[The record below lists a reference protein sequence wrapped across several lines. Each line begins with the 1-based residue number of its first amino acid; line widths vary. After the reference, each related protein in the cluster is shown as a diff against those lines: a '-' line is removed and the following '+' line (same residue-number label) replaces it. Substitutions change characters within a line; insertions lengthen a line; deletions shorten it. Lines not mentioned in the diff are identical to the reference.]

1 MKEVTPNYYE
11 KFRCIADK
19 CNHSC
24 CIGWEIEID
33 EDALKGYQRMNT
45 PLGER
50 IRKSIQGDPPHF
62 ILGDGEQCPFLNENG
77 LCEIILESGEENLCE
92 ICTLHPRF
100 RNFYE
105 SFCETGLGLCCEEAA
120 RIILTEQEPFSIP
133 VPQEALTEEEQVFFG
148 IRERVIEILQ
158 ERECSVRE
166 RFAHL
171 AEGFGFSFGFSLE
184 KLQKTYL
191 SLERLDD
198 NWTKTLEGIK
208 DFSFDRK
215 IFEEE
220 DAQLP
225 MEQLAVYF
233 VFRHLSEAL
242 WDGDYGNRV
251 RFALMSCFLV
261 GALWEKDRLEKG
273 YTDLDARIELVR
285 MYSAEVEYS
294 EENLERL
301 LGE

>member
-1 MKEVTPNYYE
+1 MKEITPNYYH
-11 KFRCIADK
+11 KFKCIADK

-33 EDALKGYQRMNT
+33 AETAERYRRMDT

-50 IRKSIQGDPPHF
+50 IRKNIEGEPPHF
-62 ILGDGEQCPFLNENG
+62 ILGAGERCPFLNKQG
-77 LCEIILESGEENLCE
+77 LCDMITEAGEEILCE

-105 SFCETGLGLCCEEAA
+105 GFYETGLGLCCEEAA
-120 RIILTEQEPFSIP
+120 RLILTEREPFSIS
-133 VPQEALTEEEQVFFG
+133 VPEEGLTEEEQVFFG
-148 IRERVIEILQ
+148 IRERMLGILQ
-158 ERECSVRE
+158 NREESVGT
-166 RFAHL
+166 RFSRL
-171 AEGFGFSFGFSLE
+171 ADLLGFSFDFPLE
-184 KLQKTYL
+184 ELRERYL

-198 NWTKTLEGIK
+198 TWTEILNGIR

-220 DAQLP
+220 AVQIP

-233 VFRHLSEAL
+233 IFRHLTDAI
-242 WDGDYGNRV
+242 WDGDYVNRV
-251 RFALMSCFLV
+251 RFALMSCFLL
-261 GALWEKDRLEKG
+261 GALWEKDRLEKD
-273 YTDLDARIELVR
+273 YIHMDACIDYVR

-294 EENLERL
+294 EENLEAL
-301 LGE
+301 L